1 MRVIVDTNIIVSGL
15 ISSSGP
21 PAKIVNALLQ
31 GLLIPVLSP
40 DTLAELETVLIM
52 FPLKVR
58 PFERPARCV
67 TAKLSP

>member
-40 DTLAELETVLIM
+40 DTLAELEAVLIM
-52 FPLKVR
+52 FPLKMR
-58 PFERPARCV
+58 PF
-67 TAKLSP
+67 